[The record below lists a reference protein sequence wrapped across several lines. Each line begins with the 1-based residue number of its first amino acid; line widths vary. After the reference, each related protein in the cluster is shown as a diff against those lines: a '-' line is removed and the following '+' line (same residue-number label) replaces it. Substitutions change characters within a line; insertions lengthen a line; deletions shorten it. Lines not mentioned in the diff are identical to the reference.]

1 MIGFSGTLNTGQVE
15 DIQMMKDKLKD
26 RREL

>member
-15 DIQMMKDKLKD
+15 DIQIMKDKLKD